1 MTAASRSAK
10 RYARAIFELAH
21 EDDGFDRWARR
32 LTAVRELFSDP
43 EIAAVLSNPT
53 IATEQRVSLISPAHG
68 DFDLEAANLA
78 KLLVES
84 GRISE
89 AADIEEEFTALAD
102 DAAGRVR
109 AKVTTAIALEPH
121 DRDRIAD
128 ELAKRLNKEVRLTV
142 AVDPRIIGGL
152 KLQFGDRLIDATIA
166 SKLQQLRRRL
176 ASA

>member
-1 MTAASRSAK
+1 MTAASRSAR
-10 RYARAIFELAH
+10 RYARAVFELAQQ
-21 EDDGFDRWARR
+21 DRDFDRWARR
-32 LTAVRELFSDP
+32 LAAVRELFSDP

-53 IATEQRVSLISPAHG
+53 VATEQREGLISPAAG

-84 GRISE
+84 GRIGD
-89 AADIEEEFTALAD
+89 AAEIEEEFTALAD
-102 DAAGRVR
+102 EAAGRVR

-121 DRDRIAD
+121 DRDRIAE

-142 AVDPRIIGGL
+142 VVDPRNVGGL

-166 SKLQQLRRRL
+166 TKLQQLRRRL